1 MIRTAII
8 ARSTLFTVRGGDTIQ
23 VVNTAHHL
31 RELGVEAEIV
41 TCGEEIDDRQYDILH
56 FFNLIRPADI
66 LRYARRTRLPYV
78 VSPVWIDY
86 AEYDQVYR
94 SGVSG
99 AILKAVPRH
108 TVEYAKTIGRWL
120 TGRDRLHS
128 KRFLWKGQR
137 GSIAEILQRASMLLP
152 NSHSEFNRLSASFL
166 HTVPYVKV
174 NNGADEELFGYAGNW
189 QRDPD
194 MVVCAARIEGIK
206 NQLNLIRA
214 LNGTRFN
221 LYIIG
226 SPTPNQPGYYRAC
239 RQLAGPNVFF
249 TGPLSQSELSDYYQR
264 ATVHALPSWFETTG
278 LSSLEAA
285 AMGCR
290 PVITRKGDA
299 EEYFADAAWYC
310 DPSDPASIRD
320 AVERAAASPCN
331 EVFRQHVQKEFTW
344 RKAAEQTSEAY
355 RKVLS
360 V

>member
-1 MIRTAII
+1 MIRAAII
-8 ARSTLFTVRGGDTIQ
+8 VRSTLFTVRGGDTIQ

-31 RELGVEAEIV
+31 RELGIEAEII
-41 TCGEEIDDRQYDILH
+41 TCGEELDDDQYDILH

-66 LRYARRTRLPYV
+66 LRYAMRTRLPYV

-94 SGVSG
+94 AGTSG
-99 AILKAVPRH
+99 AILKAMPRH

-120 TGRDRLHS
+120 AGRDRLHS
-128 KRFLWKGQR
+128 KQFLWKGQR
-137 GSIAEILQRASMLLP
+137 GSIEAILRGASMLLP
-152 NSHSEFNRLSASFL
+152 NSHSEFNRLSAAFL
-166 HTVPYVKV
+166 HNVPYLKV
-174 NNGADEELFGYAGNW
+174 NNGADDKLFSDEGKEA
-189 QRDPD
+189 RDPD

-206 NQLNLIRA
+206 NQLNLVRA
-214 LNGTRFN
+214 LNGTKFK
-221 LYIIG
+221 LYLIG

-239 RQLAGPNVFF
+239 RKLAGKNVFF
-249 TGPLSQSELSDYYQR
+249 TGPLSQRELSCYYQR
-264 ATVHALPSWFETTG
+264 AAVHALPSWFETTG

-290 PVITRKGDA
+290 PVISRKGDT
-299 EEYFADAAWYC
+299 EEYFGDAAWYC
-310 DPSDPASIRD
+310 DPGNPDSIRD

-331 EVFRQHVQKEFTW
+331 EDFRQRIKEEFNW
-344 RKAAEQTSEAY
+344 RKAAGQTSDAY